1 MMWYYKPKSEYL
13 KDVRAVCKHIS
24 DEMSGIVTEKLLQTN
39 KENIMDDMFDI
50 MSSYE
55 KYDLAMTLNINLDSS
70 LILTE
75 EQYKFV
81 RQHEPKMKDWVDI
94 LRMVGT

>member
-1 MMWYYKPKSEYL
+1 MWYYKPKNEYL

-24 DEMSGIVTEKLLQTN
+24 DEMSGIVTEKLLQAN
-39 KENIMDDMFDI
+39 KETIMDDMFDA

-55 KYDLAMTLNINLDSS
+55 KYDMAMTLYINLDSS

-81 RQHEPKMKDWVDI
+81 RQYEPKMKDWVDI
-94 LRMVGT
+94 VRTVET